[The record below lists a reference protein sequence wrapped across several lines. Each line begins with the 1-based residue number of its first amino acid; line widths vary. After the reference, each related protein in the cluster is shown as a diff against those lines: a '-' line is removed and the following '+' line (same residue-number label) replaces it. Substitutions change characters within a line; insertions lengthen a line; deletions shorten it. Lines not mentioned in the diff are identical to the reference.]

1 MKVNINGLTIGKNYI
16 ISCEV
21 NGKNCKSIPKY
32 KIGVCLANDG
42 TPIEAEIKEEGLV
55 TWRLLKIGKLS
66 TAAADI
72 ESVIQD
78 LMKKLDA
85 YHLEKFGEAA
95 DQVQVEEE
103 EEEGENESTYAHIV
117 VNTNETENIYI
128 DYFKAPDFNEALKE
142 HSNYNYTTNKLYLDN
157 LNIDKDNEVAWTNDI
172 TSSPIL
178 SGEYEGVLEDI
189 SCNFEMVIN
198 VEKNIG
204 CNMYK
209 EILNFNNNRGLIDT
223 TLSASNKL

>member
-21 NGKNCKSIPKY
+21 NGKNSKGIPKY

-42 TPIEAEIKEEGLV
+42 TPVEAEIKKEGLV
-55 TWRLLKIGKLS
+55 TWRLLKVGKLS

-72 ESVIQD
+72 EGTIQD

-85 YHLEKFGEAA
+85 YYVEKFGEAA
-95 DQVQVEEE
+95 DQVEEE
-103 EEEGENESTYAHIV
+103 EELSTYAHIIV
-117 VNTNETENIYI
+117 STDYTEDIYV
-128 DYFKAPDFNEALKE
+128 DYFKASDFNEALKY
-142 HSNYNYTTNKLYLDN
+142 HSEYNFYTDKIRSDN

-172 TSSPIL
+172 TSKPIL
-178 SGEYEGVLEDI
+178 YGEYEGVLEDI
-189 SCNFEMVIN
+189 SCNYEMIMN

-204 CNMYK
+204 YDTYQ
-209 EILNFNNNRGLIDT
+209 EILSFNNDKGLIDT
-223 TLSASNKL
+223 TLSASDRL